1 MLMDHEARTIPR
13 ARGSGH
19 GISPPPKTATFW
31 VMVSANQSPEAG
43 DMTDALEVL
52 GFPQC
57 SDAHRVIAVAR
68 PEFREYFHPDEVRAK
83 IK

>member
-52 GFPQC
+52 GFP
-57 SDAHRVIAVAR
+57 HAVTLTG
-68 PEFREYFHPDEVRAK
+68 
-83 IK
+83 

>member
-1 MLMDHEARTIPR
+1 
-13 ARGSGH
+13 
-19 GISPPPKTATFW
+19 
-31 VMVSANQSPEAG
+31 MVSANQSPEAG

-52 GFPQC
+52 GFPHAVTL
-57 SDAHRVIAVAR
+57 DRVIAVAR